1 MVAKSKF
8 CKQQST
14 CIIFEKTC
22 DFSKI
27 CAFSFS
33 FSCKGA
39 GSVFKSHTHHRKG
52 LATFRSLDFGERN
65 GYLKGVVTEIIHD
78 PGRDAPLARITF
90 RHPFRYKKQN
100 ELFVTAKG
108 MYTSQFMYCGKKA
121 TLVVGNVLFW
131 FQGKGRRS
139 P

>member
-14 CIIFEKTC
+14 FIVVEKTC

-27 CAFSFS
+27 RAFSFS

-39 GSVFKSHTHHRKG
+39 GSVFKSHTHIRKG
-52 LATFRSLDFGERN
+52 LATFRSLDFGER
-65 GYLKGVVTEIIHD
+65 TEIIHD